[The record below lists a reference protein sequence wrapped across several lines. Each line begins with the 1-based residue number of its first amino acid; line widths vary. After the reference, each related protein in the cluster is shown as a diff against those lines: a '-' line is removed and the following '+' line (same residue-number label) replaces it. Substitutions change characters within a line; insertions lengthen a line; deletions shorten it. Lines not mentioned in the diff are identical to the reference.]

1 MAMLQFAERI
11 KQYSAKE
18 QAELRVRVM
27 LPGNMF
33 PGLSDA
39 VRAAREVRGRG
50 VRVQLR
56 AGAHLSEEG
65 RRSRKGGDLRGCSV
79 SVRQ

>member
-1 MAMLQFAERI
+1 MVRQSLLHVASVAAPSCATMDAFAERI

-33 PGLSDA
+33 PGW
-39 VRAAREVRGRG
+39 V
-50 VRVQLR
+50 
-56 AGAHLSEEG
+56 
-65 RRSRKGGDLRGCSV
+65 
-79 SVRQ
+79 